1 MNEKPSRSSRAD
13 DLRLADM
20 LEAASTIRRFAS
32 GATRENLADELLFWA
47 LVAQVA
53 ILGEAAAR
61 VSTERRTLLPDIPW
75 REIVGM
81 RNQLIH
87 GYWSVDPDELWRTIE
102 RDIPR
107 LIRSLSSEPERP
119 DA

>member
-1 MNEKPSRSSRAD
+1 
-13 DLRLADM
+13 M
-20 LEAASTIRRFAS
+20 LEAASTIRRFTS
-32 GATRENLADELLFWA
+32 GATRESLADEVLFWA

-53 ILGEAAAR
+53 MLGEAASR
-61 VSTERRTLLPDIPW
+61 VSEERQALLPEIPW

-87 GYWSVDPDELWRTIE
+87 GYWSIDPDELWRTIE

-107 LIRSLSSEPERP
+107 LIGSLRSEAGEE
-119 DA
+119 